1 MNGKNFNRYKFLS
14 ENSPVSVV
22 IPTYNR
28 YCMLKRLLKS
38 LGETEF
44 PVKEI
49 IVIDDASS
57 DPAYC
62 HLKEEFPYVTYV
74 KHNHVMYV
82 GESRNDGIRLS
93 SGDYIFMVDDDNTV
107 DSKCIG
113 NLVDVIAKDRSIGV
127 VAPVTCY
134 YSEKDTVMYAG
145 SQFSK
150 YIRRTIF
157 LFKDRPYYTVQ
168 DKAYETD
175 GFANS
180 YMFRKDAVRKVFPIP
195 KEILLGGEDGFIQL
209 RIKRELGMKLILVGK
224 ARVFHDFLPSQMYSR
239 MTPFKLYYAVRGKIT
254 FEKNLEK
261 GFQKLFF
268 FLAIPVYVAYY
279 LHWAIRTK
287 RKKDGVMAVIL
298 GLKDGLL
305 GIYVNRY

>member
-1 MNGKNFNRYKFLS
+1 MNSKNFKQYDFLS

-28 YCMLKRLLKS
+28 YYMLKRLLKS
-38 LGETEF
+38 LEATEF
-44 PVKEI
+44 PIRET
-49 IVIDDASS
+49 IVIDDNSS

-62 HLKEEFPYVTYV
+62 HLKEEFPYITYV
-74 KHNHVMYV
+74 KHDHVMYV
-82 GESRNDGIRLS
+82 GESRNDGIKLA

-107 DSKCIG
+107 DSQCIG
-113 NLVDVIAKDRSIGV
+113 NLVEAISKDQSIGV

-134 YSEKDTVMYAG
+134 YSQQDTVMYAG
-145 SQFSK
+145 SRFSK

-157 LFKDRPYYTVQ
+157 LFKDKKYTSVK
-168 DKAYETD
+168 DEIYETD

-180 YMFRKDAVRKVFPIP
+180 YMFRKDAVRRVYPIP
-195 KEILLGGEDGFIQL
+195 KEILFGGEDGFIQL
-209 RIKRELGMKLILVGK
+209 RIKRELGMKLVLVGN

-239 MTPFKLYYAVRGKIT
+239 MTPFKLYYAMRGKIT
-254 FEKNLEK
+254 FEKKLER
-261 GFQKLFF
+261 GFQKLIF

-279 LHWAIRTK
+279 LQWAMWTRK
-287 RKKDGVMAVIL
+287 KKDGIIAVLL
-298 GLKDGLL
+298 GVKDGLL